1 VILRPAAPADL
12 PNVQRLEAALFGEL
26 AWSEHALAAELDQTT
41 GDRLFL
47 LAVEDDSCIGYAI
60 VVLLGAGADL
70 LRIAVAGPAQ
80 RQGVAMSLLD
90 AAISWSRERGASEV
104 TLEVAETNRAAIALY
119 SGAGFARIAVR
130 DRYYASG
137 DGALVMGLALSGSAP
152 DAPGRDSWRP

>member
-1 VILRPAAPADL
+1 VILRSAAPADL
-12 PNVQRLEAALFGEL
+12 PDVQRLEAALFGEL

-70 LRIAVAGPAQ
+70 LRIAVPAAAQ
-80 RQGVAMSLLD
+80 RQRVATALLD
-90 AAISWSRERGASEV
+90 AAISWSRERGAREV
-104 TLEVAETNRAAIALY
+104 TLEVAETNRPAIALY
-119 SGAGFARIAVR
+119 SGAGFAQIAVR

-137 DGALVMGLALSGSAP
+137 DGALVMGLVLSGSAP
-152 DAPGRDSWRP
+152 DVPGREPWRP